1 MACLYDVSNDLG
13 IGSGSSNYQHTM
25 EMVRHDD
32 MPIQLS
38 FRKMTGDLVPTFV
51 NDLSHSGQPNVSI
64 YNRPEQWSPVISAQR
79 EEVRTITTIIVSTQ
93 PNRTAATTSDAEISA
108 HAGG

>member
-1 MACLYDVSNDLG
+1 MAYLYDVWNELG
-13 IGSGSSNYQHTM
+13 IESGSSNYQHTI

-38 FRKMTGDLVPTFV
+38 FRKMAGDLIPTFV

-64 YNRPEQWSPVISAQR
+64 YNRPEQWSPVISTKR
-79 EEVRTITTIIVSTQ
+79 EGVRTITTINEQRHNPSV
-93 PNRTAATTSDAEISA
+93 
-108 HAGG
+108 GGRGGTGTK